1 MQAYSSA
8 FFGQGSGPIQL
19 DNVNCIGT
27 EATLLNCTHITSHN
41 CGHQEDAGVACPSKI
56 DLVLYTAIIIV
67 MCLIGQ
73 HHTSVLD
80 IISILT
86 P

>member
-27 EATLLNCTHITSHN
+27 EATLLNCTHLTTHN
-41 CGHQEDAGVACPSKI
+41 CGHQDDAGVACPSKI
-56 DLVLYTAIIIV
+56 LVMYLV
-67 MCLIGQ
+67 
-73 HHTSVLD
+73 
-80 IISILT
+80 SILLSH
-86 P
+86 